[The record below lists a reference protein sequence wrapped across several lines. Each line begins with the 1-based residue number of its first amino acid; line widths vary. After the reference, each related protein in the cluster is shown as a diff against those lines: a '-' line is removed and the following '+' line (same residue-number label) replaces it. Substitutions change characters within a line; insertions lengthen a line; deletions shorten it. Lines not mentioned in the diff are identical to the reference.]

1 MYFSLR
7 FVLWSKWFDSRL
19 FYENVDEEY
28 WKNKV
33 TEEKAKKLWTPLIVF
48 KNNMEGKILTFDP
61 SSSDLFLSRQ
71 GSRRNNA
78 TTPLSQFHEAK
89 VYSPNETAI
98 YWRSEHLLKFKCQFD
113 MFYLPFDTQTC
124 LVEVN

>member
-19 FYENVDEEY
+19 LYENVDEEY

-61 SSSDLFLSRQ
+61 SSSDLFLSQQ
-71 GSRRNNA
+71 GSRRNN

-89 VYSPNETAI
+89 VSSPNETAI

-124 LVEVN
+124 LVEVS

>member
-7 FVLWSKWFDSRL
+7 FVLWSKWFDSRVL
-19 FYENVDEEY
+19 YENVDEEY

-33 TEEKAKKLWTPLIVF
+33 KEEKAKKLWTPLIVF

-61 SSSDLFLSRQ
+61 SSSDLYLSQQ
-71 GSRRNNA
+71 GSRRNN
-78 TTPLSQFHEAK
+78 TTPLSQFHEGK
-89 VYSPNETAI
+89 VSSPNETAI